1 MKVERRIMSRDS
13 DPVGCSS
20 VNVRSKRD
28 SRDRALA
35 DSSVEHLVNDIEA
48 AHLISVAL
56 DCHFCWPDA
65 MRESKGNG
73 DLH

>member
-1 MKVERRIMSRDS
+1 
-13 DPVGCSS
+13 
-20 VNVRSKRD
+20 
-28 SRDRALA
+28 
-35 DSSVEHLVNDIEA
+35 LVNDIEA

-56 DCHFCWPDA
+56 DCHFCWPDT